1 MATTTTTGLITVEEF
16 RNLPEGNDVY
26 YELRSGEVVPVTRP
40 QHKHFTIQRRLRRLL
55 EQVAPPDG
63 LVDTEFAFRATGE
76 YEFRVADVAYVSAAR
91 EASIDPEDNLHGAP
105 DITIEVLSRSNTA
118 AEIFEKEKLCLE
130 NGAQEFWVVDPR
142 LRQVRITT
150 PDARTIAWRSGQQIP
165 LPLFGEALLAVDEI
179 FD

>member
-1 MATTTTTGLITVEEF
+1 MATTTTSLLTVEEF
-16 RNLPEGNDVY
+16 RKLPEGNDVY

-40 QHKHFTIQRRLRRLL
+40 KYKHFTIQRRLRRLL
-55 EQVAPPDG
+55 EHLALPDG

-76 YEFRVADVAYVSAAR
+76 YELRVADVAYVSAAR
-91 EASIDPEDNLHGAP
+91 EAAIDPEDNLHGAP

-130 NGAQEFWVVDPR
+130 NGAKQFWVVDPR
-142 LRQVRITT
+142 LRQVRIST
-150 PDARTIAWRSGQQIP
+150 PDAHTITWHSGQQIP
-165 LPLFGEALLAVDEI
+165 LPLFGHAMLAVDEI